1 MFQVALFWLIFQ
13 KNEAVFHFQKI
24 TVMKIFEVV
33 FHLKK
38 IRSSSIS
45 QKNWRFHPFSKQNEV
60 VFYFQTN
67 WGRLPFPKKFRSS
80 SIPKKFRLSSVFK
93 EIEVIFHFSKIE
105 VVFHWKKIEVVF
117 HFQKYWGR
125 LPYFI
130 HILLKEWTLEWSKHF
145 TYILIFLNCIMCF
158 RWMRNTWQL

>member
-1 MFQVALFWLIFQ
+1 MGLGTHVFKICCSKFKTRLPGAVPQPLFRFQMFQVALFWLIFQ

-80 SIPKKFRLSSVFK
+80 SIPKKMRLSSIFK
-93 EIEVIFHFSKIE
+93 E
-105 VVFHWKKIEVVF
+105 IEVVF
-117 HFQKYWGR
+117 HFSKNWGRLPLEKNWGRLPFSKYWGR
-125 LPYFI
+125 LP
-130 HILLKEWTLEWSKHF
+130 
-145 TYILIFLNCIMCF
+145 
-158 RWMRNTWQL
+158 